1 MVFLHVL
8 SHLGNPAVPEFWEV
22 SMILLLWLQ
31 AMAVQVDQ
39 ASEGRKDIDWVPG
52 YDDHS

>member
-8 SHLGNPAVPEFWEV
+8 SHLGDPAVPEFREV
-22 SMILLLWLQ
+22 DVILLLWLQ

-39 ASEGRKDIDWVPG
+39 ASEGREDIDRVPC
-52 YDDHS
+52 YDNHS